1 MSGKYENAMLRQVLS
16 VPELLEQVYPDV
28 EPQVRYV
35 LTTPQIFSVKKVVL
49 TSCGDGYAA
58 CLAAKRAFER
68 FLQIPIEVV
77 EPLALSRYYQMKWV
91 GESPCDPLVIA
102 VSNSGQVTR
111 VVEAVKRMRAHN
123 ALTVA
128 ITSNPESPLG
138 KAAEK
143 VIVPTIPAFESSPGI
158 RSYAVIQM
166 IVYLLAIR
174 MGEVRLKYT
183 MDQANVYR
191 KELKELPKAFL
202 ADAEQVC
209 ALALEAAEQFRDAV
223 SAEMI
228 GCGSDYGTAWYG
240 HAKMYEAV
248 GLPAVHLDSENWFH
262 VNYFV
267 KDVAHTL
274 TMVFDSAANEA
285 HSRTRELVARLNQ
298 MGRDFVLVT
307 DDSELQAKYRFLV
320 PKSSNGLFLSMA
332 AHMVPALIAGYLA
345 AMREEPY
352 SRAFQGIWAEPDGA
366 YSTTVSETV
375 CLD

>member
-1 MSGKYENAMLRQVLS
+1 MSNFENAMMRQVLS
-16 VPELLEQVYPDV
+16 VPELLEEIYPDV

-35 LTTPQIFSVKKVVL
+35 LTTPEIYSIKKVVL

-58 CLAAKRAFER
+58 CLAAKRAFEK

-77 EPLALSRYYQMKWV
+77 EPLALARYYQMKWV

-102 VSNSGQVTR
+102 VSNSGQATR
-111 VVEAVKRMRAHN
+111 VVEAVERMRAHR
-123 ALTVA
+123 ALTIAV
-128 ITSNPESPLG
+128 TSNPESPLA

-143 VIVPTIPAFESSPGI
+143 VIVPTIPAFERSPGI
-158 RSYAVIQM
+158 RSYAVQQM

-191 KELKELPKAFL
+191 QELKRLPKEFL
-202 ADAEQVC
+202 GNAEEVC
-209 ALALEAAEQFRDAV
+209 ALALNAAEAFKDAA

-228 GCGSDYGTAWYG
+228 GSGADYGTAWYA
-240 HAKMYEAV
+240 HEKMYEAV

-262 VNYFV
+262 VNYFL
-267 KDVAHTL
+267 KDVKHTL
-274 TMVFDSAANEA
+274 TMVFAEKGNEA
-285 HSRTRELVARLNQ
+285 ESRTRELVERLNQ

-307 DDSELQAKYRFLV
+307 NDESLQAKYRFLTPDSKV
-320 PKSSNGLFLSMA
+320 CLFHSMA

-352 SRAFQGIWAEPDGA
+352 SRGFEGIWKEDKGM
-366 YSTTVSETV
+366 YSTTVSEKV
-375 CLD
+375 LLD

>member
-1 MSGKYENAMLRQVLS
+1 MSEFENAMLRQVLS
-16 VPELLEQVYPDV
+16 VPDLLEEVYPDL

-35 LTTPQIFSVKKVVL
+35 MTTPEIYSVKKVVL

-58 CLAAKRAFER
+58 CLAAKRAFEK

-77 EPLALSRYYQMKWV
+77 EPLSLARYYQMKWV

-102 VSNSGQVTR
+102 LSNSGQVTR
-111 VVEAVKRMRAHN
+111 VVEAVERMRAHR
-123 ALTVA
+123 AMTIAV
-128 ITSNPESPLG
+128 TSDPESPLA

-143 VIVPTIPAFESSPGI
+143 VIVPKIPKFENSPGI
-158 RSYAVIQM
+158 RSYAVLQM
-166 IVYLLAIR
+166 TVYLLAIR

-183 MDQANVYR
+183 MDQANTYR
-191 KELKELPKAFL
+191 QELKRLPKEFL
-202 ADAEQVC
+202 KNAGQVC
-209 ALALEAAEQFRDAV
+209 DLALEAAKQFKDAA

-228 GCGSDYGTAWYG
+228 GCGADYGTAWYA
-240 HAKMYEAV
+240 HEKMYEAV
-248 GLPAVHLDSENWFH
+248 GIPAVHLDSENWFH

-267 KDVAHTL
+267 KDVKHTL
-274 TMVFDSAANEA
+274 TMVFAAKGDEA
-285 HSRTRELVARLNQ
+285 ESRTRELVERMNQ

-307 DDSELQAKYRFLV
+307 NDGSLGAKYRFLT
-320 PKSSNGLFLSMA
+320 PESETCLFQSMA

-352 SRAFQGIWAEPDGA
+352 SRGFEGIWKEEKGM

-375 CLD
+375 LMD